1 MTPNGPDQKH
11 DDIIFFAE
19 EDASTSN
26 RSANE
31 ERWRVLIVDDDHEIH
46 AVTQLALSGLAVL
59 DRPLQF
65 LHAYSADEAR
75 SLLQQ
80 ESNIAVALLDVVME
94 SDDAGLQLVAFIRSE
109 LRDAE
114 MRIILRTGQPG
125 YAPEER
131 VIREFDINDYKTK
144 TELTRN
150 RLVTSVI
157 TAIRSYHQLM
167 MLHQSR
173 QGLEKIIQSSAN
185 LMEYHAM
192 TSFAEGVLTQLAAVF
207 GLHPEGLLCAHRC
220 HAEDGGNDE
229 KGIYVLG
236 AAGRYAPYVDQ
247 LVGNLP
253 DPHILE
259 CVNRCLNAR
268 EHIFGEHETVLFINS
283 EGNDVAIFVD
293 SARPMATFDRNL
305 LEIFLANIGVGYTNV
320 DLFQRLQRAAYLDD
334 LTQLANRADFIRQL
348 DTFNKRPGNSSVVAI
363 VDINH
368 FSDVNDGLGQ
378 EVGNLALRAVAE
390 RLVTSFGSNTLVAR
404 IGADVFGLIGEQQIL
419 TPERLLA
426 IFNQPFISGEHSL
439 PLRATLGLCRQEQ
452 ASEHG
457 LTLLKQV
464 FIALNLAKKDNSI
477 RYAYYE
483 RAFEE
488 MTRDRLETIR
498 RLRQDFSDRKLQV
511 WYQPQVDMSSGKTKG
526 MEALLRW
533 PDGKGGY
540 IPPAIFIPLAEYSG
554 LIVDIGNWVLE
565 ESCRTLVELRKT
577 YPQLKVSVN
586 VSMQQFRALNFFD
599 TVSQIVDRYRLPR
612 GSVELEVTESV
623 VMDDPKAVSQ
633 VLRRLREA
641 GLNIAIDDFGTG
653 FSSLAYL
660 QQLPMDRIK
669 IDRSFISPLESG
681 GNAIIAA
688 MVIGLAQK
696 LNLATIC
703 EGVEIQEQVDYL
715 QSLGCHD
722 AQGFLYARPM
732 PVADLINY
740 LQHGPTPK
748 NTP

>member
-1 MTPNGPDQKH
+1 MTPNRLEQEH
-11 DDIIFFAE
+11 DDLLFFAE
-19 EDASTSN
+19 EEVTAS
-26 RSANE
+26 RRAADE

-46 AVTQLALSGLAVL
+46 AVTQLALSGLTVL
-59 DRPLQF
+59 ERQLQF

-75 SLLQQ
+75 QLLLQ
-80 ESNIAVALLDVVME
+80 ESGIAVALLDVVME
-94 SDDAGLQLVAFIRSE
+94 SDDAGLKLVEFIRTE
-109 LRDAE
+109 LCDADI
-114 MRIILRTGQPG
+114 RIILRTGQPG

-167 MLHQSR
+167 MLNQSR
-173 QGLEKIIQSSAN
+173 RGLEKIIQSSSN

-192 TSFAEGVLTQLAAVF
+192 TSFAEGVLTQLAAVI
-207 GLHPEGLLCAHRC
+207 GLRPEGLLCARRGHTD
-220 HAEDGGNDE
+220 DGGSDE
-229 KGIYVLG
+229 QGIYVLG
-236 AAGRYAPYVDQ
+236 AAGRYARYINQ
-247 LVGNLP
+247 LVDNLP
-253 DPHILE
+253 DPHILD
-259 CVNRCLNAR
+259 CVNRCLKAHD
-268 EHIFGEHETVLFINS
+268 HIFGEHETVLYLNC
-283 EGNDVAIFVD
+283 EGNAAAIFVD
-293 SARPMATFDRNL
+293 SARPMEQFDRNL
-305 LEIFLANIGVGYTNV
+305 LEVFLTNIGVGYTNV

-348 DTFNKRPGNSSVVAI
+348 DTFSKRPGSNSVVAI

-368 FSDVNDGLGQ
+368 FSDINDGLGQ

-390 RLVTSFGSNTLVAR
+390 RLVTSFGDGTLVAR
-404 IGADVFGLIGEQQIL
+404 IGSDVFGLIGDQQIL

-426 IFNQPFISGEHSL
+426 VFNQPFASGEHTL

-452 ASEHG
+452 AADRG
-457 LTLLKQV
+457 IKLLKQV
-464 FIALNLAKKDNSI
+464 FIALNLAKKDNSL

-498 RLRQDFSDRKLQV
+498 RLRQDFADRKLQV
-511 WYQPQVDMSSGKTKG
+511 WYQPQVDMNSGETKG
-526 MEALLRW
+526 LEALLRW

-540 IPPAIFIPLAEYSG
+540 IPPTIFIPLAEYSG
-554 LIVDIGNWVLE
+554 LIVEIGNWVLE
-565 ESCRTLVELRKT
+565 ESCRTLVELRRL
-577 YPQLKVSVN
+577 YPQLQVSVN
-586 VSMQQFRALNFFD
+586 VSMQQFRAPDFFD
-599 TVSQIVDRYRLPR
+599 TVTQIVNRYRLPR

-633 VLRRLREA
+633 ALRRLREA

-669 IDRSFISPLESG
+669 IDRSFIAPLENG
-681 GNAIIAA
+681 GDAIIAA

-703 EGVEIQEQVDYL
+703 EGVEIQQQVDYL
-715 QSLGCHD
+715 LQLGCHE

-732 PVADLINY
+732 PLADLLTY
-740 LQHGPTPK
+740 LK
-748 NTP
+748 R

>member
-1 MTPNGPDQKH
+1 MTPNRPEQEH
-11 DDIIFFAE
+11 DDLLFFAE
-19 EDASTSN
+19 EEITASN
-26 RSANE
+26 RAGNE

-46 AVTQLALSGLAVL
+46 AVTQLALSGLMVL
-59 DRPLQF
+59 ERPLQF
-65 LHAYSADEAR
+65 LHAYSADETR
-75 SLLQQ
+75 LLLQQ
-80 ESNIAVALLDVVME
+80 ESGIAVALLDVVME
-94 SDDAGLQLVAFIRSE
+94 SDDAGLKLVEFIRTE
-109 LRDAE
+109 VCDAD

-167 MLHQSR
+167 MLNQSR
-173 QGLEKIIQSSAN
+173 RGLEKIIQSSAN

-192 TSFAEGVLTQLAAVF
+192 TSFAEGVLTQLAAVI
-207 GLHPEGLLCAHRC
+207 GLRPEGLLCARRGHT
-220 HAEDGGNDE
+220 DDSGSDE
-229 KGIYVLG
+229 QGIYVLG
-236 AAGRYAPYVDQ
+236 AAGHYACYINQ
-247 LVGNLP
+247 LVDSLP
-253 DPHILE
+253 DPHILD
-259 CVNRCLNAR
+259 CVNRCLKAR
-268 EHIFGEHETVLFINS
+268 DHIFSERETVLYINS
-283 EGNDVAIFVD
+283 EGNDAAIFVD
-293 SARPMATFDRNL
+293 SARPMEQFDRSL
-305 LEIFLANIGVGYTNV
+305 LEVFLTNIGVGYTNV
-320 DLFQRLQRAAYLDD
+320 DLFQRLQRAAYMDD

-348 DTFNKRPGNSSVVAI
+348 DGFSKRPGSNSVVAI
-363 VDINH
+363 IDINH
-368 FSDVNDGLGQ
+368 FSDINDGLGQ

-390 RLVTSFGSNTLVAR
+390 RLVTSFGSHTLVAR
-404 IGADVFGLIGEQQIL
+404 IGSDVFGLIGDQQIL

-426 IFNQPFISGEHSL
+426 IFSQPFASGEHSL

-452 ASEHG
+452 AADRG
-457 LTLLKQV
+457 LKLLKQV
-464 FIALNLAKKDNSI
+464 FIALNLAKKDNSL

-498 RLRQDFSDRKLQV
+498 RLRQDFADRKLQV
-511 WYQPQVDMSSGKTKG
+511 WYQPQVDMNSGKTKG

-540 IPPAIFIPLAEYSG
+540 IPPTIFIPLAEYSG
-554 LIVDIGNWVLE
+554 LIVEIGNWVLE
-565 ESCRTLVELRKT
+565 ESCRTLVELRRQ
-577 YPQLKVSVN
+577 YPQLQVSVN
-586 VSMQQFRALNFFD
+586 VSMQQFRAPDFFD

-633 VLRRLREA
+633 ALRRLREA

-669 IDRSFISPLESG
+669 IDRSFIAPLESG
-681 GNAIIAA
+681 GDAIIAA

-703 EGVEIQEQVDYL
+703 EGVETQQQVDYL
-715 QSLGCHD
+715 LQLGCHE

-732 PVADLINY
+732 PLAELIDY
-740 LQHGPTPK
+740 LK
-748 NTP
+748 N

>member
-1 MTPNGPDQKH
+1 MTPNRPEQEH
-11 DDIIFFAE
+11 DDLLFFAE
-19 EDASTSN
+19 EEITASN
-26 RSANE
+26 RASNE
-31 ERWRVLIVDDDHEIH
+31 ESWRVLIVDDDHEIH
-46 AVTQLALSGLAVL
+46 AVTQLALSGLMVL
-59 DRPLQF
+59 ERPLQF

-75 SLLQQ
+75 LLLQQ
-80 ESNIAVALLDVVME
+80 ENGIAVALLDVVME
-94 SDDAGLQLVAFIRSE
+94 SDDAGLKLVEFIRTE
-109 LRDAE
+109 VCDAD

-167 MLHQSR
+167 MLNQSR
-173 QGLEKIIQSSAN
+173 RGLEKIIQSSAN

-192 TSFAEGVLTQLAAVF
+192 TSFAEGVLTQLAAVI
-207 GLHPEGLLCAHRC
+207 GLRPEGLLCARRGHT
-220 HAEDGGNDE
+220 DDSGSDE
-229 KGIYVLG
+229 QGIYVLG
-236 AAGRYAPYVDQ
+236 AAGRYARYINQ
-247 LVGNLP
+247 LVDSLP

-268 EHIFGEHETVLFINS
+268 DHIFSERETVLYINS
-283 EGNDVAIFVD
+283 EGNDAAIFVD
-293 SARPMATFDRNL
+293 SARPMEQFDRSL
-305 LEIFLANIGVGYTNV
+305 LEVFLTNIGVGYTNV
-320 DLFQRLQRAAYLDD
+320 DLFQRLQRAAYMDD

-348 DTFNKRPGNSSVVAI
+348 DTFSKRPGSNSVVAI
-363 VDINH
+363 LDINH
-368 FSDVNDGLGQ
+368 FSDINDGLGQ

-390 RLVTSFGSNTLVAR
+390 RLVTSFGSHTLVAR
-404 IGADVFGLIGEQQIL
+404 IGSDVFGLIGDQQIL

-426 IFNQPFISGEHSL
+426 IFSQPFASGEHSL

-452 ASEHG
+452 AADRG
-457 LTLLKQV
+457 LKLLKQV
-464 FIALNLAKKDNSI
+464 FIALNLAKKDNSL

-498 RLRQDFSDRKLQV
+498 RLRQDFADRKLQV
-511 WYQPQVDMSSGKTKG
+511 WYQPQVDMNNGKAKG

-533 PDGKGGY
+533 PDGNGGY
-540 IPPAIFIPLAEYSG
+540 IPPTIFIPLAEYSG
-554 LIVDIGNWVLE
+554 LIVEIGNWVLE
-565 ESCRTLVELRKT
+565 ESCRTLVELRRQ
-577 YPQLKVSVN
+577 YPQLQVSVN
-586 VSMQQFRALNFFD
+586 VSMQQFRAPDFFD

-612 GSVELEVTESV
+612 GSIELEVTESV

-633 VLRRLREA
+633 ALRRLREA

-669 IDRSFISPLESG
+669 IDRSFIAPLESG
-681 GNAIIAA
+681 GDAIIAA

-703 EGVEIQEQVDYL
+703 EGVETQQQVDYL
-715 QSLGCHD
+715 LQLGCHE

-732 PVADLINY
+732 PLADLIDY
-740 LQHGPTPK
+740 LRG
-748 NTP
+748 

>member
-1 MTPNGPDQKH
+1 MTPNRPEQEH
-11 DDIIFFAE
+11 DDLLFFAE
-19 EDASTSN
+19 EEITASN
-26 RSANE
+26 RAGNE

-46 AVTQLALSGLAVL
+46 AVTQLALSGLMVL
-59 DRPLQF
+59 ERPLQF

-75 SLLQQ
+75 LLLQQ
-80 ESNIAVALLDVVME
+80 ESGIAVALLDVVME
-94 SDDAGLQLVAFIRSE
+94 SDDAGLKLVEFIRTE
-109 LRDAE
+109 VCDAD

-167 MLHQSR
+167 MLNQSR
-173 QGLEKIIQSSAN
+173 RGLEKIIRSSAN

-192 TSFAEGVLTQLAAVF
+192 TSFAEGVLTQLAAVI
-207 GLHPEGLLCAHRC
+207 GLRPEGLLCARRGHT
-220 HAEDGGNDE
+220 DDSGSDE
-229 KGIYVLG
+229 QGIYVLG
-236 AAGRYAPYVDQ
+236 AAGRYARYINQ
-247 LVGNLP
+247 LVDSLP
-253 DPHILE
+253 DPHILD
-259 CVNRCLNAR
+259 CVNRCLKAR
-268 EHIFGEHETVLFINS
+268 DHIFSERETVLYINS
-283 EGNDVAIFVD
+283 EGNDAAIFVD
-293 SARPMATFDRNL
+293 SARPMEQFDRSL
-305 LEIFLANIGVGYTNV
+305 LEVFLTNIGVGYTNV
-320 DLFQRLQRAAYLDD
+320 DLFQRLQRAAYMDD

-348 DTFNKRPGNSSVVAI
+348 DGFSKRAGSNSVVAI
-363 VDINH
+363 IDINH
-368 FSDVNDGLGQ
+368 FSDINDGLGQ

-390 RLVTSFGSNTLVAR
+390 RLVTSFGSHTLVAR
-404 IGADVFGLIGEQQIL
+404 IGSDVFGLIGDQQIL

-426 IFNQPFISGEHSL
+426 IFSQPFASGEHSL

-452 ASEHG
+452 AADRG
-457 LTLLKQV
+457 LKLLKQV
-464 FIALNLAKKDNSI
+464 FIALNLAKKDNSL

-498 RLRQDFSDRKLQV
+498 RLRQDFADRKLQV
-511 WYQPQVDMSSGKTKG
+511 WYQPQVDMNSGKTKG

-540 IPPAIFIPLAEYSG
+540 IPPTIFIPLAEYSG
-554 LIVDIGNWVLE
+554 LIVEIGNWVLE
-565 ESCRTLVELRKT
+565 ESCRTLVELRRQ
-577 YPQLKVSVN
+577 YPQLQVSVN
-586 VSMQQFRALNFFD
+586 VSMQQFRAPDFFD

-633 VLRRLREA
+633 ALRRLREA

-669 IDRSFISPLESG
+669 IDRSFIAPLESG
-681 GNAIIAA
+681 GDAIIAA

-703 EGVEIQEQVDYL
+703 EGVETQQQVDYL
-715 QSLGCHD
+715 LQLGCHE

-732 PVADLINY
+732 PLAELIDY
-740 LQHGPTPK
+740 LK
-748 NTP
+748 N